1 VAALTLVAA
10 FAALVGCGHH
20 DASLVTGSGMIEMD
34 EVDVASQITGRI
46 LELRV
51 DEGDSV
57 GAGEVLAVLEQGQ
70 VVGGSGVG
78 TAEAELQAAEAQYKL
93 AVTEAKRSEK
103 LYADRIIAAAELD
116 RAHATRDAAAARLSA
131 ARSRIHEQTVKAPIA
146 GVVLLRNFQV
156 GELAA
161 AGAPVVTLGDP
172 DKLWMRIY
180 VSAPQIPRVRRGDSV
195 SVRVTGVA
203 RRFGGHVIEIATRAE
218 FTPRVALTEEERAN
232 LVFGVKV
239 RLDPSGGALKPGLPA
254 DATILTTVGEPEPP
268 ASGRRQA
275 GP

>member
-1 VAALTLVAA
+1 MAALTLVAA
-10 FAALVGCGHH
+10 FAALVGCGHK
-20 DASLVTGSGMIEMD
+20 DPSLVTGSGMIEMD
-34 EVDVASQITGRI
+34 EVDVASQNTGRI
-46 LELRV
+46 RELRV

-57 GAGEVLAVLEQGQ
+57 RAGQILAVLEQGQ
-70 VVGGSGVG
+70 VLGGSGIG
-78 TAEAELQAAEAQYKL
+78 TAEAELQAAQAQYRL
-93 AVTEAKRSEK
+93 AVAEAARSEQ
-103 LYADRIIAAAELD
+103 LYAHKIIAAAEVD
-116 RAHATRDAAAARLSA
+116 RARAARDAAAARLSA
-131 ARSRIHEQTVKAPIA
+131 ARTRIREQTVKAPID

-172 DKLWMRIY
+172 NKLWMRIY

-195 SVRVTGVA
+195 SVRVTGYP

-254 DATILTTVGEPEPP
+254 DATILTTVGEPEP
-268 ASGRRQA
+268 AATGRRSA